1 MLEYGRRR
9 LDEVLVIAEKLENA
23 ATTHINLEPD
33 VLARAAA
40 ELRCLRTIVLLFATE
55 VEREHPEVRF
65 TD

>member
-23 ATTHINLEPD
+23 ATTRSNPEPD

-40 ELRCLRTIVLLFATE
+40 ELRILRTIVLAFATE
-55 VEREHPEVRF
+55 VEREHPEVKF